1 MTNKRIRKAMLD
13 AGISQNQLAEI
24 LGTSISELSVMLKYE
39 LAVRVQNN
47 IVSKIREWDAVRK
60 GKVS

>member
-39 LAVRVQNN
+39 LAARVQNN